1 MPGEAWLTLAVLAAV
16 VAASASDR
24 VDPTFA
30 LGGGLGILL
39 LAGVLSPE
47 RALAGFANPAV
58 LIIGLLFILVG
69 ALERSPWLRWLSG
82 VLFGD
87 GRGYLGVRGLAPV
100 ALLSAFLSNATV
112 IAVLMPAVR
121 AWGRRHRRG
130 ISTLMMPLGFAA
142 TLGGLLTLIGT
153 ASNLVVNGLLV
164 QHGDPGLGLFEITA
178 VGLPIVVVGVLY
190 LALAGPHLLPDR
202 TDPLGELDANP
213 REYVGWL
220 RVAPGGPLTGQTV
233 GSLRHL
239 KDLYLAGLE
248 RGGHLRGPIEPAEL
262 LEGGDVLA
270 FVGKVDR
277 IAELA
282 AEAGLQPVEGGG
294 DGTWSDADGFHLA
307 EAVVSPSSPIVGRN
321 IRETGFRGRYD
332 AVVLAVHRHGEHL
345 RQKIGDIVVRPGDTL
360 LVAAG
365 SSFLERWRFARDFYL
380 VSKLGRVPTAVGGGD
395 WLEPAVLAG
404 VIVAVAAG
412 LLPLLAA
419 VIGGVL
425 LLVVLGRLR
434 PADVWTAVHWPT
446 LVMIAASIG
455 MGFALTDSGLAGAVV
470 VTLLRMLNGLAPAAL
485 VGAVLVATA
494 VLTELLDNPAAAAL
508 VFPVAAAVAG
518 HGGLSLHGAAVAVA
532 VGASTSF
539 LTPFGY
545 HGNVMISGAGGYRMR
560 DFVRFGLPLKLL
572 VLLTGALLIP
582 LIWQG

>member
-1 MPGEAWLTLAVLAAV
+1 MTIAGWLTLAVLAV
-16 VAASASDR
+16 VVIASASDR

-30 LGGGLGILL
+30 LGGGVGILL

-69 ALERSPWLRWLSG
+69 ALERSPWLRWFSG
-82 VLFGD
+82 LLFGD
-87 GRGYLGVRGLAPV
+87 GRERLGLRGLAPV

-121 AWGRRHRRG
+121 SWGRRHRRG

-153 ASNLVVNGLLV
+153 ASNLVVNGLLI
-164 QHGDPGLGLFEITA
+164 QHGDAGLGLFEIAA
-178 VGLPIVVVGVLY
+178 VGLPVVVVGVLY
-190 LALAGPHLLPDR
+190 LAVAGPHLLPDHQ
-202 TDPLGELDANP
+202 DPLGELDANP
-213 REYVGWL
+213 REYLGWL
-220 RVAPGGPLTGQTV
+220 RVAPNGPLAGQTI

-239 KDLYLAGLE
+239 KDLYLAGVE
-248 RGGHLRGPIEPAEL
+248 RDGRLHGPAEPTEL
-262 LEGGDVLA
+262 LMGGDVLA
-270 FVGKVDR
+270 FVGRVDR

-282 AEAGLQPVEGGG
+282 AEAGLQPVDEGG
-294 DGTWSDADGFHLA
+294 DGAWGTADGFHLA
-307 EAVVSPSSPIVGRN
+307 EVVVSPSSPVVGRN

-365 SSFLERWRFARDFYL
+365 SSFLERWRYARDFYL
-380 VSKLGRVPTAVGGGD
+380 VSTLGRVPTAVTRWD
-395 WLEPAVLAG
+395 WLEPAVLAAVVG
-404 VIVAVAAG
+404 AVALG

-419 VIGGVL
+419 VVLGVL
-425 LLVVLGRLR
+425 LLVALGRLR
-434 PADVWTAVHWPT
+434 PADVWAAVHWPT

-455 MGFALTDSGLAGAVV
+455 MGHALADSGLAATVV
-470 VTLLRMLNGLAPAAL
+470 RVLLHSPSHLGS
-485 VGAVLVATA
+485 AVLITA
-494 VLTELLDNPAAAAL
+494 VLLVTALLTEVLDNPAAAAL
-508 VFPVAAAVAG
+508 VFPVAATVAT
-518 HGGLSLHGAAVAVA
+518 HGGVSLHGAAVAVA

-545 HGNVMISGAGGYRMR
+545 HGNVMISGAGGYRVR

-572 VLLTGALLIP
+572 VLATAALLIP
-582 LIWQG
+582 LIW

>member
-1 MPGEAWLTLAVLAAV
+1 MTGAAWLTLAVLAV
-16 VAASASDR
+16 VVIASASDR

-30 LGGGLGILL
+30 LGGGVGLL
-39 LAGVLSPE
+39 LLVGVLSPE
-47 RALAGFANPAV
+47 RALEGFANPAV
-58 LIIGLLFILVG
+58 LVIGLLFILVG

-82 VLFGD
+82 LLFGD
-87 GRGYLGVRGLAPV
+87 GGEYLGIRGLAPV

-121 AWGRRHRRG
+121 TWGRRHRRG
-130 ISTLMMPLGFAA
+130 ISSLMMPLGFAA

-153 ASNLVVNGLLV
+153 ASNLVVNGLLI
-164 QHGDPGLGLFEITA
+164 QRGDRGLGLFEITW
-178 VGLPIVVVGVLY
+178 VGVPIVAVGVLY
-190 LALAGPHLLPDR
+190 LAVAGPRLLPER
-202 TDPLGELDANP
+202 QDPLGELDANP

-220 RVAPGGPLTGQTV
+220 RVTPEGPLAGQTV

-239 KDLYLAGLE
+239 KDLFVAGLE
-248 RGGHLRGPIEPAEL
+248 RSGRLRGPIEPSEL

-270 FVGKVDR
+270 FVGRVDR

-282 AEAGLQPVEGGG
+282 AEAGLQPVEAGG
-294 DGTWSDADGFHLA
+294 DGAWSSAAGFHLA
-307 EAVVSPSSPIVGRN
+307 EAVVSPSSPIVGHN

-365 SSFLERWRFARDFYL
+365 PSFLERWRYAHDFYL
-380 VSKLGRVPTAVGGGD
+380 VSALGRVPTTVARGD
-395 WLEPAVLAG
+395 WLEPAVL
-404 VIVAVAAG
+404 VAVIAAVAGG
-412 LLPLLAA
+412 LLALLPA
-419 VIGGVL
+419 VVGGVL
-425 LLVVLGRLR
+425 LLVALGRLR
-434 PADVWTAVHWPT
+434 PADVWTAIHWPT

-455 MGFALTDSGLAGAVV
+455 MGHALADSGLASTTVRA
-470 VTLLRMLNGLAPAAL
+470 LLHSPGHLGPALLAAL
-485 VGAVLVATA
+485 VLIAAAL
-494 VLTELLDNPAAAAL
+494 LTEVLDNPAAAAL
-508 VFPVAAAVAG
+508 VFPVAAAVAA

-545 HGNVMISGAGGYRMR
+545 HGNVMISGAGGYRTR

-572 VLLTGALLIP
+572 VLTTAAVLIP
-582 LIWQG
+582 LIW